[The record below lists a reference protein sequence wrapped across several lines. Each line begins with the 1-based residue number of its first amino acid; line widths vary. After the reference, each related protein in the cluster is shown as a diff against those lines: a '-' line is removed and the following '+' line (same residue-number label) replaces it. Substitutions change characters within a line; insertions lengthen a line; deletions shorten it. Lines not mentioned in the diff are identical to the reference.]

1 MGARCSTP
9 FCKSLYDFWG
19 DSLYRTLT
27 AGGEDTLLNLASAEY
42 AKAVRPWVT
51 PPVRWIDVTFGE
63 ADGDKV
69 VEKGVYV
76 KMARGEMVRFLA
88 ERNAETPEAAQGFDR
103 LGYRFSPA
111 HSTAASYVFLREGRA
126 NYEVTMLQRLLCLL
140 VGYLCGCFLTAE
152 LVARARTGKSAAALG
167 TGNPGMANL
176 AHELGKGWG
185 AVVLAGDI
193 AKTALAF
200 GLCRALFPALGGLSG
215 LWAGLGAVLGHN
227 FPFWRGFR
235 GGKGV
240 AVTCAALILFSPLWG
255 TAACLSGL
263 AVTLLSGWLPLGA
276 VVIPALFVPPAFL
289 CRGREAGLLAL
300 ILALIMLSRH
310 IRGLGRILRG
320 EEERKF
326 RGR

>member
-1 MGARCSTP
+1 
-9 FCKSLYDFWG
+9 
-19 DSLYRTLT
+19 
-27 AGGEDTLLNLASAEY
+27 
-42 AKAVRPWVT
+42 
-51 PPVRWIDVTFGE
+51 
-63 ADGDKV
+63 
-69 VEKGVYV
+69 
-76 KMARGEMVRFLA
+76 
-88 ERNAETPEAAQGFDR
+88 
-103 LGYRFSPA
+103 
-111 HSTAASYVFLREGRA
+111 
-126 NYEVTMLQRLLCLL
+126 MLQRLLCLL
-140 VGYLCGCFLTAE
+140 LGYLCGCFLTAE

-167 TGNPGMANL
+167 
-176 AHELGKGWG
+176 
-185 AVVLAGDI
+185 
-193 AKTALAF
+193 
-200 GLCRALFPALGGLSG
+200 GLSG

-227 FPFWRGFR
+227 FPLWRGFR

-289 CRGREAGLLAL
+289 CHGREAGLLAL

>member
-1 MGARCSTP
+1 
-9 FCKSLYDFWG
+9 
-19 DSLYRTLT
+19 
-27 AGGEDTLLNLASAEY
+27 
-42 AKAVRPWVT
+42 
-51 PPVRWIDVTFGE
+51 
-63 ADGDKV
+63 
-69 VEKGVYV
+69 
-76 KMARGEMVRFLA
+76 
-88 ERNAETPEAAQGFDR
+88 
-103 LGYRFSPA
+103 
-111 HSTAASYVFLREGRA
+111 
-126 NYEVTMLQRLLCLL
+126 MLQRLLCLL
-140 VGYLCGCFLTAE
+140 VGYLCGGFLTAE

-255 TAACLSGL
+255 TAACLAGL

-289 CRGREAGLLAL
+289 CRGRAAGPDSGPGHAL
-300 ILALIMLSRH
+300 PAHPGAGPHPPGGGGAEIPRPLSPLRGSRKIL
-310 IRGLGRILRG
+310 RILP
-320 EEERKF
+320 F
-326 RGR
+326 RRRFVV

>member
-1 MGARCSTP
+1 
-9 FCKSLYDFWG
+9 
-19 DSLYRTLT
+19 
-27 AGGEDTLLNLASAEY
+27 
-42 AKAVRPWVT
+42 
-51 PPVRWIDVTFGE
+51 
-63 ADGDKV
+63 
-69 VEKGVYV
+69 
-76 KMARGEMVRFLA
+76 
-88 ERNAETPEAAQGFDR
+88 
-103 LGYRFSPA
+103 
-111 HSTAASYVFLREGRA
+111 
-126 NYEVTMLQRLLCLL
+126 MLQRLLCLL
-140 VGYLCGCFLTAE
+140 VGYLCGGFLTAE

-167 TGNPGMANL
+167 TETRHGQSGPRA
-176 AHELGKGWG
+176 GKGLG

-227 FPFWRGFR
+227 FPLWRGFR

>member
-1 MGARCSTP
+1 M
-9 FCKSLYDFWG
+9 
-19 DSLYRTLT
+19 
-27 AGGEDTLLNLASAEY
+27 
-42 AKAVRPWVT
+42 
-51 PPVRWIDVTFGE
+51 
-63 ADGDKV
+63 
-69 VEKGVYV
+69 
-76 KMARGEMVRFLA
+76 
-88 ERNAETPEAAQGFDR
+88 
-103 LGYRFSPA
+103 
-111 HSTAASYVFLREGRA
+111 
-126 NYEVTMLQRLLCLL
+126 
-140 VGYLCGCFLTAE
+140 
-152 LVARARTGKSAAALG
+152 
-167 TGNPGMANL
+167 
-176 AHELGKGWG
+176 
-185 AVVLAGDI
+185 VLAGDI

-227 FPFWRGFR
+227 FPLWRGFR

-289 CRGREAGLLAL
+289 CHGREAGLLAL